1 MKLEYLVKRCKSN
14 LKVHHLH
21 FYMFNAKN
29 RRKDN
34 TAFSC

>member
-21 FYMFNAKN
+21 FICLTLKS